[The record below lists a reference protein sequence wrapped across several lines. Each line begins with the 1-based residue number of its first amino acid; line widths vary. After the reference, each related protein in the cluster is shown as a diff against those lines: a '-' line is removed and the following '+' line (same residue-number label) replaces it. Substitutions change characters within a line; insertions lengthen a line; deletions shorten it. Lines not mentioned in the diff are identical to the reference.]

1 MCKQLFRQGTM
12 LKDHVETHRNQDGIF
27 SCPHCQRTFIKYSV
41 IRKHIRAHHCERKH
55 KCQHCAK
62 RFPTVDKLRM
72 HLLKHSDHRYIN
84 RLCVD
89 YVNKIHE
96 NLINV
101 YLCREFH
108 CANCGKQFKRKDK
121 LKEHM
126 TKIHHSQTVN
136 GEQITQH
143 NQAKKFVPKVR
154 QNKIMIDYIY

>member
-1 MCKQLFRQGTM
+1 MCRQLFRQGTM

-72 HLLKHSDHRYIN
+72 HLLKHSDHRYDISI
-84 RLCVD
+84 LLFIASITSIAL
-89 YVNKIHE
+89 KLIKFLI
-96 NLINV
+96 NLINF
-101 YLCREFH
+101 YLHREFH
-108 CANCGKQFKRKDK
+108 CANCGKRFKRKDK

-136 GEQITQH
+136 GDQMIQN
-143 NQAKKFVPKVR
+143 NQAKKFVPKV
-154 QNKIMIDYIY
+154 Y